1 MAQAGFTPIQLYY
14 SSTATNAPSAGN
26 LIAGELA
33 LNTADM
39 KLYAKNNAGVV
50 TLLASSAS
58 SSATVSSVAVSG
70 GTTGLTTSGGPI
82 TTSGTITL
90 AGTLAVTN
98 GGTGVGTL
106 TGIVKG
112 NGTSAFTAAVAGTD
126 FAAPTS
132 GTRLLYGNGAGGFSN
147 VDAPVTG
154 YVLGWSGSAYNWVVA
169 PAAITAADLAGG
181 SGGGQVV
188 YQNGTDDTRFTAAGV
203 TGQALISNG
212 TAAPAFG
219 VTAIVGGGTNSTAT
233 PTAGAVPYGTG
244 TAYAFTTA
252 GSAGQVL
259 QSNGA
264 SAPAWVNASTIGVST
279 AKVYF
284 MAQF

>member
-14 SSTATNAPSAGN
+14 SSTATNLPIAGN

-39 KLYAKNNAGVV
+39 KLYAKNSAGVV

-112 NGTSAFTAAVAGTD
+112 NGTSVFTAAVAGTD

-132 GTRLLYGNGAGGFSN
+132 GTTLLFGNGAGGFSN
-147 VDAPVTG
+147 VAAPVTG
-154 YVLGWSGSAYNWVVA
+154 YVLGWTGSAYNWVVA
-169 PAAITAADLAGG
+169 PAAITAVDLAGG
-181 SGGGQVV
+181 AGGGQIV
-188 YQNGTDDTRFTAAGV
+188 YQAGTDDTQFVTAGV
-203 TGQALISNG
+203 AGQLLTSNG
-212 TAAPAFG
+212 TG
-219 VTAIVGGGTNSTAT
+219 
-233 PTAGAVPYGTG
+233 VPYWSNLPVTG
-244 TAYAFTTA
+244 PTTA
-252 GSAGQVL
+252 K
-259 QSNGA
+259 
-264 SAPAWVNASTIGVST
+264 T
-279 AKVYF
+279 YY

>member
-14 SSTATNAPSAGN
+14 SSTATNAPIAGN

-39 KLYAKNNAGVV
+39 KLYAKNSAGVV

-112 NGTSAFTAAVAGTD
+112 NGTSPFTAAVAGTD

-154 YVLGWSGSAYNWVVA
+154 YVLGWSGTAYNWVVA
-169 PAAITAADLAGG
+169 PASITAADLAGG

-188 YQNGTDDTRFTAAGV
+188 YQNGTDDTRFTAAG
-203 TGQALISNG
+203 TAGQALVSNG
-212 TAAPAFG
+212 TSAPAFG
-219 VTAIVGGGTNSTAT
+219 VTAIIGGGTNSTAS

>member
-14 SSTATNAPSAGN
+14 SSTATNTPTAGN

-90 AGTLAVTN
+90 AGTLNVAN
-98 GGTGVGTL
+98 GGSGVGTL

-132 GTRLLYGNGAGGFSN
+132 GTTLLYGNGAGGFSN
-147 VDAPVTG
+147 VAVPTTG
-154 YVLGWSGSAYNWVVA
+154 YVLGWSGSAYTWVVA

-188 YQNGTDDTRFTAAGV
+188 YQAGTDDTRFVTAGV
-203 TGQALISNG
+203 AGQLLTSNG
-212 TAAPAFG
+212 TGAPYW
-219 VTAIVGGGTNSTAT
+219 STVI
-233 PTAGAVPYGTG
+233 AGP
-244 TAYAFTTA
+244 
-252 GSAGQVL
+252 
-259 QSNGA
+259 
-264 SAPAWVNASTIGVST
+264 ST
-279 AKVYF
+279 AKTYF

>member
-14 SSTATNAPSAGN
+14 SSTATNLPIAGN
-26 LIAGELA
+26 LVAGELA

-39 KLYAKNNAGVV
+39 KLYAKNSAGVV

-132 GTRLLYGNGAGGFSN
+132 GTRLLFGNGAGGFSN
-147 VDAPVTG
+147 VAAPITG
-154 YVLGWSGSAYNWVVA
+154 YVLGWTGSAYNWVVA

-181 SGGGQVV
+181 AGGGQIV
-188 YQNGTDDTRFTAAGV
+188 YQAGTDDTQFVTAGV
-203 TGQALISNG
+203 AGQLLTSNG
-212 TAAPAFG
+212 TG
-219 VTAIVGGGTNSTAT
+219 
-233 PTAGAVPYGTG
+233 VPYWSNLPVTG
-244 TAYAFTTA
+244 PTTA
-252 GSAGQVL
+252 K
-259 QSNGA
+259 
-264 SAPAWVNASTIGVST
+264 T
-279 AKVYF
+279 YY

>member
-14 SSTATNAPSAGN
+14 SSTATNAPIAGN
-26 LIAGELA
+26 LVAGELA

-39 KLYAKNNAGVV
+39 KLYAKNSAGVV

-112 NGTSAFTAAVAGTD
+112 NGTSPFTAAVAGTD

-147 VDAPVTG
+147 VAAPITG
-154 YVLGWSGSAYNWVVA
+154 YVLGWTGSAYNWVVA

-181 SGGGQVV
+181 AGGGQVV
-188 YQNGTDDTRFTAAGV
+188 YQNGTDDTQFTAAGSP
-203 TGQALISNG
+203 GQLLTSA
-212 TAAPAFG
+212 
-219 VTAIVGGGTNSTAT
+219 
-233 PTAGAVPYGTG
+233 GTG
-244 TAYAFTTA
+244 
-252 GSAGQVL
+252 
-259 QSNGA
+259 
-264 SAPAWVNASTIGVST
+264 APYWATFISGPST
-279 AKVYF
+279 AKTYF